1 MLTTKQEKFVEELIK
16 GKSQRV
22 AYRAAY
28 NAKGLSD
35 NGADVAA
42 CKLLKTPKV
51 KLRYEELRAK
61 ADEHSGNEAASMR
74 AFIIAQLQDIASGA
88 AKDEIKDYDPDGVLI
103 KSRTQLRQADRANAL
118 DKLSALY
125 GVDQQVDNSVQIQIG
140 AEASEYGD

>member
-1 MLTTKQEKFVEELIK
+1 MLTLKQEKFVEELIK

-88 AKDEIKDYDPDGVLI
+88 AKDEAKDYDSEGVLI

-118 DKLSALY
+118 DKLSTLY
-125 GVDQQVDNSVQIQIG
+125 GVDQQVDNTIQIQIG

>member
-51 KLRYEELRAK
+51 KLRYEELRTK

-74 AFIIAQLQDIASGA
+74 AFIISQLQDIASGA
-88 AKDEIKDYDPDGVLI
+88 AKDEIKDYDSEGVLI

-125 GVDQQVDNSVQIQIG
+125 GVNRQVDNSVQIQIG